1 MAMNRIEFIR
11 NEEKKYH
18 DFCYTHYSLFEEG
31 SWLAKPVK
39 TVMDLMEIFDGKHHI
54 QVLDLGCG
62 VGRNS
67 IPTAEKLKDR
77 HGKVVCVDFLE
88 SALEKLNV
96 YSSNYGVH
104 HIIHPEKADIG
115 DYCIPKEQYDF
126 VLAVSS
132 LEHVESEEVFEQVL
146 HRIASGTKLN
156 GVTCLIIN
164 SEVQEIDRVSGE
176 PLDALMEI
184 NLPTDYLIAKLHH
197 VFQNWEVISELIKPL
212 EYEITRNK
220 KSILLKTNAITFVA
234 RKGNET

>member
-1 MAMNRIEFIR
+1 M
-11 NEEKKYH
+11 
-18 DFCYTHYSLFEEG
+18 
-31 SWLAKPVK
+31 
-39 TVMDLMEIFDGKHHI
+39 
-54 QVLDLGCG
+54 
-62 VGRNS
+62 
-67 IPTAEKLKDR
+67 
-77 HGKVVCVDFLE
+77 
-88 SALEKLNV
+88 
-96 YSSNYGVH
+96 
-104 HIIHPEKADIG
+104 
-115 DYCIPKEQYDF
+115 
-126 VLAVSS
+126 
-132 LEHVESEEVFEQVL
+132 FEQVL